1 MSRSMSGLLLAAAV
15 VWGMAV
21 APQAQTSTSQET
33 KAFTVLAVN
42 GNQLIVRLP
51 EGTRELM
58 VPEDFLFT
66 INGKQMNVRQLKA
79 GMQGTATI
87 TTRTTVTPVS
97 VTEVKNGTVVV
108 RNSAGIIV
116 RTDEG
121 VRSFTQSDV
130 DKRGVQVYRDGAP
143 VQVAQL
149 REGDRLSATIV
160 TSLPPRVMT
169 EQEVN
174 ATLATAKAASGSAA
188 PAAAPAAEAGC
199 RWHVIRWR
207 DVTRRHCS
215 IRRHGGTCA
224 ERLGVAVVRVWRR
237 RQDAAEHRQLV
248 APPRARGRP
257 VPRDRRRADD
267 EAPPQ
272 QLADWPDKAAFA
284 RHRASAALTG

>member
-1 MSRSMSGLLLAAAV
+1 MSGWLLAAAV

-79 GMQGTATI
+79 AMQGTATI

-188 PAAAPAAEAGC
+188 PAAAPASRPAAAGTSAAGTSSAGAKPAAGTAAPAPSASASPSSGSGAA
-199 RWHVIRWR
+199 RTLPSTASSWPLLGLASALFLAIGAGLTMR
-207 DVTRRHCS
+207 RRHS
-215 IRRHGGTCA
+215 
-224 ERLGVAVVRVWRR
+224 
-237 RQDAAEHRQLV
+237 
-248 APPRARGRP
+248 
-257 VPRDRRRADD
+257 
-267 EAPPQ
+267 
-272 QLADWPDKAAFA
+272 
-284 RHRASAALTG
+284 S

>member
-1 MSRSMSGLLLAAAV
+1 MSGWLLAAAV

-188 PAAAPAAEAGC
+188 PAAAPAARPAAAG
-199 RWHVIRWR
+199 
-207 DVTRRHCS
+207 TS
-215 IRRHGGTCA
+215 SAGATPPAGT
-224 ERLGVAVVRVWRR
+224 
-237 RQDAAEHRQLV
+237 AASAGTAAR
-248 APPRARGRP
+248 APS
-257 VPRDRRRADD
+257 
-267 EAPPQ
+267 
-272 QLADWPDKAAFA
+272 
-284 RHRASAALTG
+284 ASAAPSSASGGAARTLPSTASSWPLLGLAGALFLAIGAGLTMRRRHSS